1 MSVWKLAEIKVME
14 QSWHY
19 FRKGQREFLRTYPSW
34 KWITR
39 SGKPN
44 VAASVELAGASN
56 SSLSERS
63 RTEEQRSVVYSTT
76 PFSIAPIAS
85 QPSTDSYFR

>member
-1 MSVWKLAEIKVME
+1 LLRLRSWNSPGITLEKDKEDFDDLPKLEVD
-14 QSWHY
+14 Y
-19 FRKGQREFLRTYPSW
+19 
-34 KWITR
+34 R

-63 RTEEQRSVVYSTT
+63 RTEEQSSVVCSKFSPSTT
-76 PFSIAPIAS
+76 LNSS
-85 QPSTDSYFR
+85 QPSPNV